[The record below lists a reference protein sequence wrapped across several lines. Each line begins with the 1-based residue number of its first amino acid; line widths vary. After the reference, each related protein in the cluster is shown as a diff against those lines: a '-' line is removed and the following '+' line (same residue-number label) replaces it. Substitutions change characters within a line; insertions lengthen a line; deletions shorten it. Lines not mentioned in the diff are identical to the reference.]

1 MQDNVPDDLLLDA
14 EMAAG
19 HLAEVGPGGLGELHN
34 PLHLEV
40 ETLADQV
47 RGDVVKLALHGE
59 PEEHLHNINTFRYL
73 DIISTW

>member
-19 HLAEVGPGGLGELHN
+19 HLAEVWPGGLGELHY

-59 PEEHLHNINTFRYL
+59 PEEHLLNINTF
-73 DIISTW
+73 